1 LSFND
6 IIIDDMK
13 VLLHLLIAPTLGLFS
28 AGGQVTPFSFFI
40 TSGHINSSTFGKVPF
55 KGEMVMRFAQ
65 QVALVTGAASGIGRA
80 LVQRLAAEGAAVV
93 AVDIVEAPLQQFVS
107 ELLAQGAKATGCVA
121 DVSSDSDVERMLAT
135 ATSTYGRLDILC
147 NNAGIMDMIT
157 PAAEVPL
164 ALWERVLSINL
175 NGPFLACRR
184 AIPIMLEQG
193 GGSIVNTASEAGLR
207 GGTAGTPY
215 TVSKHG
221 VVGLTRSIAFF
232 YGDRGI
238 RCNAVCPGG
247 VATAIGL
254 GGAAPN
260 ETGLA
265 KVMPFV
271 QATSTYVAQPEE
283 LAAAIAFLAS
293 KDASNINGAILPVD
307 HGWSAA

>member
-1 LSFND
+1 
-6 IIIDDMK
+6 
-13 VLLHLLIAPTLGLFS
+13 
-28 AGGQVTPFSFFI
+28 
-40 TSGHINSSTFGKVPF
+40 
-55 KGEMVMRFAQ
+55 MRFEQ

-80 LVQRLAAEGAAVV
+80 LVQRFAAEGAAVV
-93 AVDIVEAPLQQFVS
+93 AVDIVEEPLQKFVN

-147 NNAGIMDMIT
+147 NNAGIMDMMT
-157 PAAEVPL
+157 PAGEVPL

-207 GGTAGTPY
+207 GGAAGTPY

-260 ETGLA
+260 ATGLA

-307 HGWSAA
+307 HGWFAA